1 MGTPE
6 WAIPSLQ
13 ALLDSGI
20 RNQRSFYS
28 ARQASW
34 TQAGTD

>member
-13 ALLDSGI
+13 AVLDSDSEI
-20 RNQRSFYS
+20 SVVF
-28 ARQASW
+28 
-34 TQAGTD
+34 TQQSLML